1 MFKTI
6 IAASVASC
14 AFGEVTAFDSTTFNA
29 QVFNDG
35 KSVSAD
41 GKGWFVKFYAPWCGH
56 C

>member
-1 MFKTI
+1 MLKTF

-14 AFGEVTAFDSTTFNA
+14 AFGEVTAFDGASFA
-29 QVFNDG
+29 AKVYDDG
-35 KSVSAD
+35 KSVSTN